1 MWEHQKEKVPKEE
14 GRTRRLKHKSQQHTA
29 KCILPSFRIS
39 QKQGARKC
47 RVELA
52 LPKKRMTTRI
62 NPKNDQLLSIL
73 HSCNQSRTRFLS
85 TILSFDVFILASPAK
100 VLSMIFPT
108 RPRNSSSCKIS
119 NACLGQ
125 LPCVRELQYSHA
137 RRRMCS
143 TLNFQRFLD
152 QHSLLIL
159 SNFCLVQFDSW

>member
-1 MWEHQKEKVPKEE
+1 MHLAFFPHLTETRCQKMHQSSGTIVPGEL
-14 GRTRRLKHKSQQHTA
+14 RNMQ
-29 KCILPSFRIS
+29 
-39 QKQGARKC
+39 
-47 RVELA
+47 VELA
-52 LPKKRMTTRI
+52 LPKKKKDDDEDQ
-62 NPKNDQLLSIL
+62 PKNNQLLFIL
-73 HSCNQSRTRFLS
+73 HSCNQSRTSFLS

-108 RPRNSSSCKIS
+108 RPRNSSTCKIS
-119 NACLGQ
+119 NAYLGQ

-137 RRRMCS
+137 RRRMFS